1 MSGAPGC
8 HSSSSSVPE
17 DPSTS
22 PADNP
27 RRTAFSQQPVVL
39 DPSSQRWGLG
49 EVALGFL
56 LAQVLAVLGSSV
68 AFSAAG
74 WTKSSQ
80 VPLWAAAVLQV
91 PLWGGYLGAV
101 FIAGKKGRG
110 MAADFGLSMR
120 GIDVPVG
127 LVIGAVVQLVVVPLL
142 YVPIL
147 RLSGTDSNDLSAP
160 ARALA
165 DKATGPVGWLLLVLI
180 VVVGAPVVEELFF
193 RGLFLR
199 SLQKCG
205 LPDWAAIVISAA
217 VFGAVH
223 FQLLQ
228 FVGLFA
234 IGLVLAAMA
243 VRTGRLG
250 LSIFT
255 HMGFNA
261 TSVALLYL
269 GA

>member
-1 MSGAPGC
+1 M
-8 HSSSSSVPE
+8 PE
-17 DPSTS
+17 DRSTTSAGVPSEG
-22 PADNP
+22 PAASRD
-27 RRTAFSQQPVVL
+27 AWL
-39 DPSSQRWGLG
+39 DPSRQRWGLG

-56 LAQVLAVLGSSV
+56 LAQALAVLGSV
-68 AFSAAG
+68 VVFSAAG
-74 WTKSSQ
+74 WETSSQ
-80 VPLWAAAVLQV
+80 VPMWAAAVLQV

-101 FIAGKKGRG
+101 YLAGIKGHG
-110 MAADFGLSMR
+110 VVADFGLSLR
-120 GIDVPVG
+120 PVDVPLG
-127 LVIGAVVQLVVVPLL
+127 VIAGVAVQLVVVPLL

-147 RLSGTDSNDLSAP
+147 RLTGTSSNDLSAP

-165 DKATGPVGWLLLVLI
+165 DKATGPIGWLLLVLI

-199 SLQKCG
+199 SLQKHG
-205 LPDWAAIVISAA
+205 LPDWAAIVICAA

-234 IGLVLAAMA
+234 IGLVLSTMA

-250 LSIFT
+250 MSIFT

-269 GA
+269 SS

>member
-1 MSGAPGC
+1 M
-8 HSSSSSVPE
+8 
-17 DPSTS
+17 
-22 PADNP
+22 NP
-27 RRTAFSQQPVVL
+27 TF
-39 DPSSQRWGLG
+39 QRWGMG

-56 LAQVLAVLGSSV
+56 LAQALAVLGSALV
-68 AFSAAG
+68 FSAAG
-74 WTKSSQ
+74 WTTSSQ
-80 VPLWAAAVLQV
+80 VPMWATAVLQV

-101 FIAGKKGRG
+101 YLAGRKGG
-110 MAADFGLSMR
+110 GVIADFGLSAR
-120 GIDVPVG
+120 AVDVPVG
-127 LVIGAVVQLVVVPLL
+127 LVVGVAVQLVVVPLL
-142 YVPIL
+142 YLPIL
-147 RLSGTDSNDLSAP
+147 RLTGTDSSDLSAP

-165 DKATGPVGWLLLVLI
+165 DKATGPVGWLLLVVV

-205 LPDWAAIVISAA
+205 LPDWAAIVICAA
-217 VFGAVH
+217 VFAAVH
-223 FQLLQ
+223 FQPLQ
-228 FVGLFA
+228 FVGLFT
-234 IGLVLAAMA
+234 IGLVLSAMA

-269 GA
+269 SA

>member
-1 MSGAPGC
+1 MPD
-8 HSSSSSVPE
+8 E
-17 DPSTS
+17 PSTS
-22 PADNP
+22 SAGIPGASAAKRNEW
-27 RRTAFSQQPVVL
+27 L
-39 DPSSQRWGLG
+39 DPSQQRWGLG
-49 EVALGFL
+49 EVAVGFL
-56 LAQVLAVLGSSV
+56 LAQALAVLGSV
-68 AFSAAG
+68 VVFSAAG
-74 WTKSSQ
+74 WTTSSQ
-80 VPLWAAAVLQV
+80 VPMWAAAVLQV

-101 FIAGKKGRG
+101 YLAGIKGRG
-110 MAADFGLSMR
+110 VAADFGLSFR
-120 GIDVPVG
+120 PLDVPVG
-127 LVIGAVVQLVVVPLL
+127 LAAGVVVQLIVVPLL

-147 RLSGTDSNDLSAP
+147 RLTGTDSDDLSAP

-199 SLQKCG
+199 SLQKHG
-205 LPDWAAIVISAA
+205 LPDWAAIVICAA

-234 IGLVLAAMA
+234 IGLVLSTMA

-269 GA
+269 SA